1 MLNNYMDGTKQLVQ
15 LTAKS
20 INIFT
25 LLMDG
30 LFFTS
35 KPLNSQLPAFID
47 QMKQVNLL
55 TSMQKL

>member
-1 MLNNYMDGTKQLVQ
+1 MDGTKQLVQ